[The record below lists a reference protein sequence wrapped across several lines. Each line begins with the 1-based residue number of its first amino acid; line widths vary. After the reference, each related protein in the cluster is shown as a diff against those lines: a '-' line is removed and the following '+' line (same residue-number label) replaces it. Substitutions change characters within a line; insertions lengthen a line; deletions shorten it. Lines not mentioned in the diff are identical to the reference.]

1 MACLRHTSTGALS
14 FLEAEHLVGRSP
26 LAMLRCDEAYVSMQH
41 ASIRWTGSGWELK
54 DLGSRNGTCVGGVLI
69 KAGQACPIVR
79 GARVSFGSQE
89 QTWEVLDDAP
99 PRVMVFPLA
108 WPHEPLFIDT
118 DILPLPSPDDPRHT
132 VFRGADGGWYLERE
146 DGIVPLSSQL
156 VFECGGQRY
165 RFSCPDVSPD
175 TSSVALPLWASPTLA
190 EIRLVFRVSSDE
202 EHVELVMHCG
212 AGPVD
217 LGARGHN
224 YLLLLLAR
232 QRLADAGQNLPAGT
246 CGWVYQDELVRALK
260 VSAERLNIDIFR
272 IRKQFEAIGLSEP
285 ASIVE
290 RRPRTKQL
298 RIGVASLALEPI

>member
-1 MACLRHTSTGALS
+1 
-14 FLEAEHLVGRSP
+14 
-26 LAMLRCDEAYVSMQH
+26 
-41 ASIRWTGSGWELK
+41 
-54 DLGSRNGTCVGGVLI
+54 
-69 KAGQACPIVR
+69 
-79 GARVSFGSQE
+79 
-89 QTWEVLDDAP
+89 
-99 PRVMVFPLA
+99 
-108 WPHEPLFIDT
+108 
-118 DILPLPSPDDPRHT
+118 
-132 VFRGADGGWYLERE
+132 
-146 DGIVPLSSQL
+146 
-156 VFECGGQRY
+156 
-165 RFSCPDVSPD
+165 
-175 TSSVALPLWASPTLA
+175 
-190 EIRLVFRVSSDE
+190 VFRVSSDE